1 VTLPAPPSPFPPI
14 NVHFLPAGTV
24 LHRNHASSF
33 APERFN
39 PCLGQASRFAPFH
52 DHGGA
57 CVPTLYAATSR
68 EAAAFETVFHDI
80 EPDAAFKTVRL
91 EVVAARS
98 ASMIGVARALRLA
111 ALFAPDLKA
120 WGLRRA
126 ELIDTPH
133 SAYGQTVRWAQAIH
147 AATRDLDGLIWTS
160 RQCDPDRCVML
171 FGDRVSPG
179 TIAVRERRDVGTDA
193 DLLLELRGYG
203 RRAGIVIIS

>member
-1 VTLPAPPSPFPPI
+1 VTLPAPPAPFPPI
-14 NVHFLPAGTV
+14 NVHLLPAGTV

-33 APERFN
+33 APDQFN

-52 DHGGA
+52 DRDGV

-98 ASMIGVARALRLA
+98 ASVIAAARALRLA

-126 ELIDTPH
+126 ALIDTPQ

-147 AATRDLDGLIWTS
+147 AAAADIDGLIWTS
-160 RQCDPDRCVML
+160 RQCDPDGCVVL

-193 DLLLELRGYG
+193 DLLLALRGYG

>member
-1 VTLPAPPSPFPPI
+1 MTLPAPPAPFPPI
-14 NVHFLPAGTV
+14 NVHLLPAGTV

-33 APERFN
+33 APDRFN

-52 DHGGA
+52 DRDGA

-68 EAAAFETVFHDI
+68 EAAAFETAFHDI
-80 EPDAAFKTVRL
+80 EPDAAFKTARL

-98 ASMIGVARALRLA
+98 ASVLAVARSLRLA

-126 ELIDTPH
+126 DLIDTPQ
-133 SAYGQTVRWAQAIH
+133 SAYGQTVLWAQAIH
-147 AATRDLDGLIWTS
+147 AAAADIDGLVWTS
-160 RQCDPDRCVML
+160 RHCDPDRCVVL
-171 FGDRVSPG
+171 FGDRISPG
-179 TIAVRERRDVGTDA
+179 TITVRERRDVGADA